1 MSALE
6 TTLPTVREQHLARL
20 RDSMRARHIDPR
32 SLTGRLILTWADD
45 AFRAGEESTNEAH
58 TADMAELFDRL
69 AETRRRLRD
78 AQERI
83 EQITE
88 RSTLYPRP
96 PIAPLIRLADQ
107 TRAAS

>member
-1 MSALE
+1 M
-6 TTLPTVREQHLARL
+6 TTIATSPLTQRERHLAGL
-20 RDSMRARHIDPR
+20 RDTMRARRIDPR
-32 SLTGRLILTWADD
+32 DLLGRFILTWADE
-45 AFRAGEESTNEAH
+45 AFRAGEESVAEAH
-58 TADMAELFDRL
+58 AADMSALFDRL

-107 TRAAS
+107 TRSAS